1 MGKVATI
8 AGMNPLLQGRA
19 PLFCLPKAN
28 AAFSLTLVFI
38 FAGFSA
44 RAGSKTSD
52 DFHQQIEPVL
62 KQYCFDCHGDGE
74 EKGKVSFD
82 KFASEE
88 EFFAKRELWFSVL
101 KNLRAG
107 LMPPE
112 KKARPTE
119 KDIKQLETWIKQD
132 VFGIDPRNPDPGRV
146 TLRRLNR
153 VEYHNTIRDLTGHDF
168 NVEEELPPDD
178 SGYGFDSI
186 GDVLT
191 ISPMLMEKYMQAAET
206 ITAAAVPRLN
216 RVAQRIPLGGFKK
229 TSGKTPD
236 KFNFYDPA
244 TLTNSYKADHAG
256 KYRVLLDLEVQKNF
270 DPDPGRCEVS
280 LKVDDKE
287 VWKNE
292 FTWQN
297 GQKFNYTVDQEW
309 EAGRHALT
317 MQITP
322 LVLSEKKTNSPNLR
336 IQSVKVE
343 GPMEDK
349 YWVRPENFEKFFT
362 KDPPDTPLDRRLY
375 AREVLERF
383 ARRAFRRPVDEHT
396 VDRLVALAESVYTMK
411 GKRFQDGIAQAM
423 VPVLASPRFLF
434 RVEQV
439 EPFVSASVYP
449 KIDEFSLAS
458 RISYFLWSTMPDE
471 RLFQLAEKRELR
483 KNLDKELKRMLADD
497 KAKALVKNFVGQWL
511 QVRDVEGIDINAR
524 AVLARDDGEEKAL
537 EQMRQQ
543 FRQRQFRRREN
554 LSKEEQ
560 AEFEK
565 QREKRRK
572 FFQPRAELDRE
583 LRKAMREETEMTV
596 SHVVRENRSILEL
609 LESDY
614 TFLNEKLAKHYGM
627 TNVSGGDMRLV
638 QLPPNSPRGGV
649 LTEGAVLVV
658 TSNPTRTSPVKRGL
672 FVLDNILGV
681 PPPPPPPDIPPLEDS
696 EKAAKDKE
704 PTLRE
709 TLEIH
714 RSKPLCSSC
723 HSRMDPLGLALENF
737 NAMGM
742 WREQERKQAI
752 TPAGKL
758 ITGETFADIRELK
771 HVLVTKRHM
780 DFYRCLTEKLLTY
793 ALGRGLEYYDV
804 QTVDNI
810 VERLEKEG
818 GQFSALLLGIVES
831 APFQKSRNSSG
842 SEAGPSK
849 ETDKRADIKGIHE
862 R

>member
-1 MGKVATI
+1 
-8 AGMNPLLQGRA
+8 MNPVAQRCGSESRLYRVKAALLLSLG
-19 PLFCLPKAN
+19 LFVVT
-28 AAFSLTLVFI
+28 LT
-38 FAGFSA
+38 GK
-44 RAGSKTSD
+44 AGSKNGD
-52 DFHQQIEPVL
+52 DFHQQIEPLL
-62 KQYCFDCHGDGE
+62 KQYCFDCHGDGM
-74 EKGKVSFD
+74 EKGKVAFD
-82 KFASEE
+82 KFNSEE
-88 EFFAKRELWFSVL
+88 EFLSRRELWFSVL
-101 KNLRAG
+101 KNVRAG

-112 KKARPTE
+112 KKPRPSE
-119 KDIKQLETWIKQD
+119 SELKQLETWIKQD
-132 VFGIDPRNPDPGRV
+132 VFGTDPRNPDPGRV

-153 VEYHNTIRDLTGHDF
+153 VEYHNTIRDLTGYDF

-216 RVAQRIPLGGFKK
+216 RVAQTVTLGGFKK
-229 TSGKTPD
+229 SSGKTPER
-236 KFNFYDPA
+236 FNFYDEA
-244 TLTNSYKADHAG
+244 LLTNSYNVEHAG
-256 KYRVLLDLEVQKNF
+256 KYRILLDLEVQGQF
-270 DPDPGRCEVS
+270 ASDPGRCEVA

-287 VWKNE
+287 IWKDQ
-292 FTWQN
+292 FKWQN
-297 GQKFNYTVDQEW
+297 GKKYNYSLDQSW
-309 EAGRHALT
+309 EAGRHAIT

-322 LVLSEKKTNSPNLR
+322 LVVAEKKTNAPNLR
-336 IQSVKVE
+336 IQSVRVE
-343 GPMEDK
+343 GPMEEK
-349 YWVRPENFEKFFT
+349 YWVRPANFEKFFT
-362 KDPPDTPLDRRLY
+362 KDPPEAPAERRLY

-383 ARRAFRRPVDEHT
+383 ARRAFRRPVDERT
-396 VDRLVALAESVYTMK
+396 VDRLVSLAESVYTMK

-434 RVEQV
+434 RVEQI

-449 KIDEFSLAS
+449 EIDEFSLAS
-458 RISYFLWSTMPDE
+458 RISYFLWSTMPDD
-471 RLFQLAEKRELR
+471 RLFALAEQKDLR
-483 KNLDKELKRMLADD
+483 RNLDKELKRMLADD
-497 KAKALVKNFVGQWL
+497 RAKALVRNFVGQWL
-511 QVRDVEGIDINAR
+511 QARDVEGIDINAR
-524 AVLARDDGEEKAL
+524 AVLARDDGEEKEL
-537 EQMRQQ
+537 ERMRQQ
-543 FRQRQFRRREN
+543 FRQGQFRRQRTN

-560 AEFEK
+560 ADFEK
-565 QREKRRK
+565 QRETRRK

-614 TFLNEKLAKHYGM
+614 TFLNEKLAKHYGI
-627 TNVSGGDMRLV
+627 TNVSGGEMRLV
-638 QLPPNSPRGGV
+638 HLPPESPRGGV
-649 LTEGAVLVV
+649 LTEGTVLVV

-696 EKAAKDKE
+696 EKGAKDRE
-704 PTLRE
+704 LTLRE

-742 WREQERKQAI
+742 WREQERKQPIA
-752 TPAGKL
+752 PAGKL
-758 ITGETFADIRELK
+758 ITGETFNDIRELK
-771 HVLVTKRHM
+771 HILVTKRRM
-780 DFYRCLTEKLLTY
+780 DFYRCITEKLLTY

-810 VERLEKEG
+810 VERLDRQNG
-818 GQFSALLLGIVES
+818 RFSALLSGIVES
-831 APFQKSRNSSG
+831 APFQKSRTSSAP
-842 SEAGPSK
+842 ETGPGK
-849 ETDKRADIKGIHE
+849 EVDKRADIKGI